1 MHYII
6 YSVLII
12 VSILF
17 TQTPMEYQIVD
28 NKSLGRFELIS
39 IKGQLANNAVIDI
52 KNSGDSLYFFGTGN
66 GLSYADILPDG
77 TLDFGY
83 FSISTMPLG
92 GNPAL
97 AVSGNII
104 AVSGVIDTAVATGT
118 EPKGTGI
125 AYSTD
130 RGENWENL
138 PQPVDPDTVYFEN
151 YNINECI
158 NNDYDWDSQS
168 ELCLAKKNWTIPW
181 GGAISEIIIGV
192 V

>member
-1 MHYII
+1 MINMFQYKIF
-6 YSVLII
+6 LII
-12 VSILF
+12 FYFSYLLA
-17 TQTPMEYQIVD
+17 QTPYQFHLLD
-28 NKSLGRFELIS
+28 SDQLNRYEHNS

-52 KNSGDSLYFFGTGN
+52 KNSSDSLYFFGTGN
-66 GLSYADILPDG
+66 GLSYADILPEG
-77 TLDFGY
+77 TIDFGY
-83 FSISTMPLG
+83 FSISNMPKG

-125 AYSTD
+125 SYSTD
-130 RGENWENL
+130 RGENWDYL

-151 YNINECI
+151 YNLNECI

-168 ELCLAKKNWTIPW
+168 ETCFSNKNWTIPW
-181 GGAISEIIIGV
+181 GGQEI
-192 V
+192 